1 MSNTKSTA
9 EYPNIKGIL
18 ASTGDWMQVSDAETP
33 GAIDT
38 ITIEIT
44 KYQVAML
51 SKKGANIIYQG
62 GNSYSMNALEL
73 SNRLC
78 HEYSV
83 NCDVKNKVNGEIRTP
98 CYYW

>member
-1 MSNTKSTA
+1 
-9 EYPNIKGIL
+9 
-18 ASTGDWMQVSDAETP
+18 MQVSDAETP

-98 CYYW
+98 C